1 MIMKHFVYLLMEQN
15 KNHLVVFQHVVLF
28 FRFSMLMK
36 VRIVIPIFQFI
47 YSFYLG
53 AILDIQFST
62 FYFPPPEGYDRIL
75 LEKSLI

>member
-1 MIMKHFVYLLMEQN
+1 MKHFVYLLMEQN
-15 KNHLVVFQHVVLF
+15 KNHHVVLLHVVLF
-28 FRFSMLMK
+28 FQFSMSMT
-36 VRIVIPIFQFI
+36 VRIEFQLLFILFIFYYI
-47 YSFYLG
+47 G

>member
-1 MIMKHFVYLLMEQN
+1 MNGTEQEPSCR
-15 KNHLVVFQHVVLF
+15 VATRGTVF
-28 FRFSMLMK
+28 
-36 VRIVIPIFQFI
+36 PIFYVDEGLYITYYSQIGFI
-47 YSFYLG
+47 YVFCLVG

>member
-1 MIMKHFVYLLMEQN
+1 MELN
-15 KNHLVVFQHVVLF
+15 KNNLVVLQHVELF
-28 FRFSMLMK
+28 FRFFMLMK
-36 VRIVIPIFQFI
+36 VCKKKLNHPVFFTEIF
-47 YSFYLG
+47 LG

>member
-1 MIMKHFVYLLMEQN
+1 
-15 KNHLVVFQHVVLF
+15 
-28 FRFSMLMK
+28 MLMK
-36 VRIVIPIFQFI
+36 VCKKKKKLNHPVFFIEIF
-47 YSFYLG
+47 LG